1 MDRIRIEYMATDRLI
16 PYVNNPRKN
25 DKAVDVVAG
34 SIQEFGFKNPIIVDK
49 DNVIV
54 AGHTRLLAARKLEL
68 EEVPVIRAEDLT
80 EQQIKAFRLADNKT
94 AEFAEWDMELLALEL
109 EGLDDIFTG
118 FNEVEIADIL
128 GLDNEAQ
135 EDDFDVDAEAEKII
149 EPETKPGDVWLLG
162 RHRLMCGDATKI
174 KDVERLVD
182 GRHADLVLTDPPY
195 NVDYEGGTKDKLKIQ
210 NDKMEDSRFLQ
221 FLTDAFTRMNE
232 NSKKGA
238 AIYVFHSD
246 SEGYNFR
253 SAFKAAGYSLRQ
265 CLIWAKNTMVMG
277 RQDYHWQHEP
287 ILYGWKE
294 GAKHAWYGDRKQT
307 TLIRYDKPLRNAEH
321 PTMKPV
327 GLCGY
332 LIGNSSKEEDIVLDL
347 FGGSGSTLIAA
358 EQLNRTC
365 YMMELDPVYCEVI
378 VQRYINLK
386 GHDGDVYL
394 ERDGNKIAF

>member
-162 RHRLMCGDATKI
+162 RHRLMCGDATEDALTI
-174 KDVERLVD
+174 K
-182 GRHADLVLTDPPY
+182 
-195 NVDYEGGTKDKLKIQ
+195 
-210 NDKMEDSRFLQ
+210 NDAMEDKNFRNFLVAA
-221 FLTDAFTRMNE
+221 FKNMVDA
-232 NSKKGA
+232 SKAGA
-238 AIYVFHSD
+238 PIYVCHAD
-246 SEGYNFR
+246 SEGLTFR
-253 SAFKAAGYSLRQ
+253 SAFKEAGWDLKQ
-265 CLIWAKNTMVMG
+265 CIIWVKQHFVMG

-287 ILYGWKE
+287 ILYGWKP
-294 GAKHAWYGDRKQT
+294 GAAHKFYGGRNQSTVWQIDRPMAS
-307 TLIRYDKPLRNAEH
+307 REH

-327 GLCGY
+327 SLCAKA
-332 LIGNSSKEEDIVLDL
+332 IENSSKAGDIVIDL
-347 FGGSGSTLIAA
+347 FGGSGSTLIAC

-365 YMMELDPVYCEVI
+365 YMMELDPIYCDVI
-378 VQRYINLK
+378 IKRWENFTGQKAVLA
-386 GHDGDVYL
+386 
-394 ERDGNKIAF
+394 E

>member
-80 EQQIKAFRLADNKT
+80 EQQIKAYRLADNKT

-135 EDDFDVDAEAEKII
+135 EDAFDVDAEAEKII

-162 RHRLMCGDATKI
+162 RHRLMCGDATK
-174 KDVERLVD
+174 KEDVERLMD
-182 GRHADLVLTDPPY
+182 GKKADMVFTDPPY
-195 NVDYEGGTKDKLKIQ
+195 GLGGYAGRSGKFNAIKGDDEDVAKFYQCIPKTKERYIWGNWQVLKTVIQEQPRDVIVWVKNNFGMGKGYRGQYEICFYFGNFDG
-210 NDKMEDSRFLQ
+210 
-221 FLTDAFTRMNE
+221 
-232 NSKKGA
+232 
-238 AIYVFHSD
+238 SD
-246 SEGYNFR
+246 SD
-253 SAFKAAGYSLRQ
+253 
-265 CLIWAKNTMVMG
+265 V
-277 RQDYHWQHEP
+277 WQ
-287 ILYGWKE
+287 I
-294 GAKHAWYGDRKQT
+294 
-307 TLIRYDKPLRNAEH
+307 DKDVNYKH
-321 PTMKPV
+321 PTQKPV
-327 GLCGY
+327 ALAARA
-332 LIGNSSKEEDIVLDL
+332 IKNSSKLEDIVLDL
-347 FGGSGSTLIAA
+347 FGGSGSTLIAC

-365 YMMELDPVYCEVI
+365 YMMEIDPVYCDVI
-378 VQRYINLK
+378 VKRWETLTGQKATLTR
-386 GHDGDVYL
+386 
-394 ERDGNKIAF
+394 

>member
-54 AGHTRLLAARKLEL
+54 AGHTRLLAARKLGL

-135 EDDFDVDAEAEKII
+135 EDDFDVDAEAKKII

-238 AIYVFHSD
+238 AIYVFHAD
-246 SEGYNFR
+246 VEGHNFR

-265 CLIWAKNTMVMG
+265 CLIWAKNTMVIG

-307 TLIRYDKPLRNAEH
+307 TLIRYDRPLRNAEH

-332 LIGNSSKEEDIVLDL
+332 LIGNSSKEGDIVLDL
-347 FGGSGSTLIAA
+347 FGGSGSTLIAC
-358 EQLNRTC
+358 EQLNRIC
-365 YMMELDPVYCEVI
+365 YMMELDPVYVDVI
-378 VQRYINLK
+378 KNRWEHLTGLK
-386 GHDGDVYL
+386 AEKTDQGQT
-394 ERDGNKIAF
+394 A

>member
-174 KDVERLVD
+174 KDVERLAD

-246 SEGYNFR
+246 VEGHNFR
-253 SAFKAAGYSLRQ
+253 SAFKAAEYSLRQ
-265 CLIWAKNTMVMG
+265 CLIWAKNTMVIG

-294 GAKHAWYGDRKQT
+294 GAKHTWYGDRKQT

-332 LIGNSSKEEDIVLDL
+332 LIGNSSKEGDIVLDL
-347 FGGSGSTLIAA
+347 FGGSGSTLIAC
-358 EQLNRTC
+358 EQLNRIC
-365 YMMELDPVYCEVI
+365 YMMELDPVYVDVI
-378 VQRYINLK
+378 KNRWEHLTGLK
-386 GHDGDVYL
+386 AEKTDQGQT
-394 ERDGNKIAF
+394 A

>member
-54 AGHTRLLAARKLEL
+54 AGHTWLLAARKLEL

-253 SAFKAAGYSLRQ
+253 SAFKATGYSLRQ

-347 FGGSGSTLIAA
+347 FGGSGYTLIAA

>member
-54 AGHTRLLAARKLEL
+54 AGHTWLLAARKLEL

-347 FGGSGSTLIAA
+347 FGGSGYTLIAA

>member
-68 EEVPVIRAEDLT
+68 EEVPVIRVEDLT

-162 RHRLMCGDATKI
+162 RHRLMCGVATK
-174 KDVERLVD
+174 KEDVERLMD
-182 GRHADLVLTDPPY
+182 GKKADMVFTDPPY
-195 NVDYEGGTKDKLKIQ
+195 NIAYEGGTKKREMIK
-210 NDKMEDSRFLQ
+210 NDQVDDFYSFL
-221 FLTDAFTRMNE
+221 FDAFSNMLLVSKAGASAYITHADTERLNFTRAFVDAGFYLSSVIIWVKN
-232 NSKKGA
+232 NST
-238 AIYVFHSD
+238 F
-246 SEGYNFR
+246 
-253 SAFKAAGYSLRQ
+253 
-265 CLIWAKNTMVMG
+265 G
-277 RQDYHWQHEP
+277 RQDYKWKHEP
-287 ILYGWKE
+287 ILYGWNAKGSHRFFGSAKE
-294 GAKHAWYGDRKQT
+294 DTVWLIDRPS
-307 TLIRYDKPLRNAEH
+307 RSDEH
-321 PTMKPV
+321 PTMKPIP
-327 GLCGY
+327 
-332 LIGNSSKEEDIVLDL
+332 LIARAINNSSKTDDYILDI

-365 YMMELDPVYCEVI
+365 YMMELDPVYCDVI
-378 VQRYINLK
+378 IKRWENFTGQKAVL
-386 GHDGDVYL
+386 L
-394 ERDGNKIAF
+394 

>member
-162 RHRLMCGDATKI
+162 RHRLMCGDATK
-174 KDVERLVD
+174 KEDVERLMD
-182 GRHADLVLTDPPY
+182 GKKADMVFTDPPY
-195 NVDYEGGTKDKLKIQ
+195 NVEYTGGIQFKDGQAVKGNRKMMLNDNVDLYEQVIQKLCDVCNGPCYIWFAGTKASNLYAAAEKYGDIHSLIIWVK
-210 NDKMEDSRFLQ
+210 NGGY
-221 FLTDAFTRMNE
+221 
-232 NSKKGA
+232 GA
-238 AIYVFHSD
+238 LNANY
-246 SEGYNFR
+246 
-253 SAFKAAGYSLRQ
+253 KQ
-265 CLIWAKNTMVMG
+265 K
-277 RQDYHWQHEP
+277 HEP
-287 ILYGWKE
+287 CLYWKPKGKKLDFV
-294 GAKHAWYGDRKQT
+294 GATTETTVWEIAKDRVNK
-307 TLIRYDKPLRNAEH
+307 LH
-321 PTMKPV
+321 PTQKPV
-327 GLCGY
+327 ALAAKA
-332 LIGNSSKEEDIVLDL
+332 IGNHSAGLILDL
-347 FGGSGSTLIAA
+347 FGGSGSTLIAC
-358 EQLNRTC
+358 EQLNRIC
-365 YMMELDPVYCEVI
+365 YMMELDPVYVDVI
-378 VQRYINLK
+378 KNRWEHLTGLK
-386 GHDGDVYL
+386 AEKTG
-394 ERDGNKIAF
+394 

>member
-162 RHRLMCGDATKI
+162 RHRLMCGDATK
-174 KDVERLVD
+174 KEDVERLMD
-182 GRHADLVLTDPPY
+182 GKKADMVFTDPPY
-195 NVDYEGGTKDKLKIQ
+195 GIEVVGGTKPFGTVGGTNKVKVNRYSPIIGDDTVSTAKDFYLLAVELGVENFVIWGG
-210 NDKMEDSRFLQ
+210 NYFTEFLPPRKCWIVW
-221 FLTDAFTRMNE
+221 D
-232 NSKKGA
+232 KKGREWDDN
-238 AIYVFHSD
+238 FSD
-246 SEGYNFR
+246 FEMAWTSYE
-253 SAFKAAGYSLRQ
+253 KP
-265 CLIWAKNTMVMG
+265 AKIFTHVWMGMVQG
-277 RQDYHWQHEP
+277 GKRE
-287 ILYGWKE
+287 K
-294 GAKHAWYGDRKQT
+294 RV
-307 TLIRYDKPLRNAEH
+307 H
-321 PTMKPV
+321 PTQKPAELV
-327 GLCGY
+327 GKIFNY
-332 LIGNSSKEEDIVLDL
+332 LLTENDMVILDG
-347 FGGSGSTLIAA
+347 FGGSGSTLIAC

-365 YMMELDPVYCEVI
+365 YMMELDPIY
-378 VQRYINLK
+378 
-386 GHDGDVYL
+386 GDVIIKRWENFTGEKAVL
-394 ERDGNKIAF
+394 LDK

>member
-1 MDRIRIEYMATDRLI
+1 MSDLKIEYINTDKLI

-162 RHRLMCGDATKI
+162 RHRLMCGDATI
-174 KDVERLVD
+174 KEDVERLMD
-182 GRHADLVLTDPPY
+182 GKKADMVFTDPPY
-195 NVDYEGGTKDKLKIQ
+195 GVDYKGIN
-210 NDKMEDSRFLQ
+210 NDGRDGLEELLRG
-221 FLTDAFTRMNE
+221 AFGCILST
-232 NSKKGA
+232 SKSGA
-238 AIYVFHSD
+238 SCYVFHSD
-246 SEGYNFR
+246 RCADIFHRVYREFFHFSSTIIWVKN
-253 SAFKAAGYSLRQ
+253 SLTLSR
-265 CLIWAKNTMVMG
+265 T
-277 RQDYHWQHEP
+277 DYQSKHEP
-287 ILYGWKE
+287 CLYGWTK
-294 GAKHAWYGDRKQT
+294 GGTHAFYGDRRQTSVWECDKQRVEGHT
-307 TLIRYDKPLRNAEH
+307 TPKP
-321 PTMKPV
+321 
-327 GLCGY
+327 
-332 LIGNSSKEEDIVLDL
+332 IGIISKALYNSSKSDDIIQDL
-347 FGGSGSTLIAA
+347 FGGSGSTLIAC

-365 YMMELDPVYCEVI
+365 YMMEIDPIYCDVI

-394 ERDGNKIAF
+394 ERDGNKIAFPNVT